1 MKGLG
6 FVLALLLA
14 AAPAGAIT
22 ITYVNPTPNESRVF
36 VGFANSSTGNTTSDL
51 VADPAAYSR
60 NDTLFGPSAPP
71 AADSE
76 AYSGAELGT
85 NLNAPLGTGVRSV
98 FAPFNPTFFRAS
110 GVTYTAAGIYSA
122 NAFAFSGNASTTS
135 PTPWV
140 IHVDPSGSDV
150 AGTPADV
157 TVSASI
163 AGTLTVAGAS
173 VADASWNVATT
184 AFGTVISGTANQ
196 SVAGTSNFSD
206 TNTITFSL
214 PLGDT
219 FELLLD
225 YDLSTS
231 GSGSGASSNS
241 EITSSLV
248 EISAVIAPVVPPMF
262 APVTGAKLLMFDK
275 YAKAGKAKVV
285 LKMEDPGG
293 NITKGPSADPPG
305 LSGQLLL
312 YQQSDPSNRAV
323 FALDSASWK
332 SNKDS
337 VAKYIN
343 KNAGTGQPGVKVATI
358 KPGKLI
364 KVVARNLGDG
374 DSASG
379 DQDANDLD
387 LSALT
392 PSDVVMAVLT
402 IDNANDSTTHRM
414 CAQFESPTIKSI
426 AGGTG
431 FKYLSKSSS
440 LPTSCPE

>member
-1 MKGLG
+1 MKSFGY
-6 FVLALLLA
+6 VLALLLVA
-14 AAPAGAIT
+14 LPAGAIT
-22 ITYVNPTPNESRVF
+22 ITYVNPVPNDSRVF
-36 VGFANSSTGNTTSDL
+36 VGFTNNSTGNTTSDL

-98 FAPFNPTFFRAS
+98 FGPFNPSFFFSAS
-110 GVTYTAAGIYSA
+110 GFTYTAAGIYSA
-122 NAFAFSGNASTTS
+122 DAFAFSGNASTTS
-135 PTPWV
+135 PTPWI
-140 IHVDPSGSDV
+140 IHVDPSGSEV

-184 AFGTVISGTANQ
+184 AFGTVISGSASQ
-196 SVAGTSNFSD
+196 SVVGSSNFSD
-206 TNTITFSL
+206 SNTITFSV
-214 PLGDT
+214 PLGST
-219 FELLLD
+219 FELLVD
-225 YDLSTS
+225 YDLTAS
-231 GSGSGASSNS
+231 GSGSGASSSS

-248 EISAVIAPVVPPMF
+248 QISAAIPPMF
-262 APVTGAKLLMFDK
+262 APVSGAKLLMFDK
-275 YAKAGKAKVV
+275 YTKSGKAKVV
-285 LKMEDPGG
+285 LQMTDPGG
-293 NITKGPSADPPG
+293 NITKGASADPPG
-305 LSGQLLL
+305 LSGQLLI
-312 YQQSDPSNRAV
+312 YQQSNPTNRAV
-323 FALDSASWK
+323 FDLDAASWK

-343 KNAGTGQPGVKVATI
+343 KTAASGQPGVKVATV
-358 KPGKLI
+358 KPDKLI
-364 KVVARNLGDG
+364 KVVAMNLGDG

-387 LSALT
+387 LSVLT

-402 IDNANDSTTHRM
+402 IDNANDSSTHRM

-426 AGGTG
+426 AGGSG
-431 FKYLSKSSS
+431 FKYLSKTSS